1 MKTGTRTKLKAALG
15 IVATYILFFAV
26 SIVLYMEC
34 IFPFFKESEYKAWG
48 AILVIP
54 WLYGAQ
60 YLYYKLIKRYTSWWT
75 VWKEKNDL

>member
-1 MKTGTRTKLKAALG
+1 MKTDTKTKLKAALG
-15 IVATYILFFAV
+15 IVMTYILFFAV

-34 IFPFFKESEYKAWG
+34 IFPFFRGSGYKVWG

-60 YLYYKLIKRYTSWWT
+60 YLYYKLIKRHTSWWT
-75 VWKEKNDL
+75 VWKGKND